1 MVKPATGK
9 EISAR
14 SADIW
19 ACEEY
24 SEIKTRH
31 LQHTSSLLNVLSL
44 WFHHCTSELS
54 KSSRT
59 LLPS

>member
-44 WFHHCTSELS
+44 
-54 KSSRT
+54 
-59 LLPS
+59 